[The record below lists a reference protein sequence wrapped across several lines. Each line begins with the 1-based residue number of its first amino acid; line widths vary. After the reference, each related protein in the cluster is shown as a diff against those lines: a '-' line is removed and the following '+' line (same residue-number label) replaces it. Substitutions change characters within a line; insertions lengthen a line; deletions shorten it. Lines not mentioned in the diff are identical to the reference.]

1 MNVFHQ
7 EQTCLRTLPEQE
19 AGRRE
24 GGCPENTFKQ
34 WGPCIG
40 WHWTYIFENS
50 LKIWLLQKAKLSLV
64 DYVVFINV
72 SCRQCASYNGER
84 NGMMQP
90 LFIQAFIYLRQDS
103 KHFYER
109 ICLCN
114 SQSYDG

>member
-1 MNVFHQ
+1 MSFTKNRLACGH
-7 EQTCLRTLPEQE
+7 CPNKKLGGGRE
-19 AGRRE
+19 AAQKTHSNNGDLVLD
-24 GGCPENTFKQ
+24 GI
-34 WGPCIG
+34 GPM
-40 WHWTYIFENS
+40 FEKS
-50 LKIWLLQKAKLSLV
+50 LKIRLLQKAKLSLV